1 MIETS
6 TVARILAA
14 IVGAAVAWAGA
25 QKLTA
30 LGTWLAAARA
40 QSLPRAVAL
49 VVPPV
54 ELLLGASLVVTEPA
68 AVTLGAVT
76 ALLLV
81 FTVFLAVQVSA
92 GSTVPCAC
100 FGTRASR
107 PPSGRDIARNVLM
120 IAALVAAAALS

>member
-1 MIETS
+1 MIDTD
-6 TVARILAA
+6 TAARILAA
-14 IVGAAVAWAGA
+14 LVGAAVAWAGA

-30 LGTWLAAARA
+30 MDTWFAAARA
-40 QSLPRAVAL
+40 QSLPRVVAL

-54 ELLLGASLVVTEPA
+54 ELLLGAALAVLEPA
-68 AVTLGAVT
+68 PVTLGSVT

-81 FTVFLAVQVSA
+81 FTVFLVVQVSA

-100 FGTRASR
+100 FGTRTSH

-120 IAALVAAAALS
+120 IAALVIAAALN

>member
-1 MIETS
+1 MIDTG
-6 TVARILAA
+6 TGARILAVL
-14 IVGAAVAWAGA
+14 VGAAVAWAGA
-25 QKLTA
+25 QKLTGMRA
-30 LGTWLAAARA
+30 WLAAARA
-40 QSLPRAVAL
+40 QSLPRPVAL
-49 VVPPV
+49 VVPPT

-107 PPSGRDIARNVLM
+107 PPSGRDVARNVLM
-120 IAALVAAAALS
+120 IAALVAAAALN

>member
-76 ALLLV
+76 VLPTETCTARN
-81 FTVFLAVQVSA
+81 
-92 GSTVPCAC
+92 TVPCAC

-120 IAALVAAAALS
+120 IAALVAAAALN